1 MSVGSLDPIV
11 DDRISSL
18 NRTRSFEDMIIENI
32 DKKRR
37 RQETFF
43 KKWATVVTFVI
54 LIVLDVYMFSKLT
67 HLQSKT
73 IVSDAMLKDIER
85 KIHDNGNL
93 KEEITRKF
101 EKVDNFASATKS
113 ATRDTT
119 LNLEKLKILVNME
132 SKLSGKKSN
141 AINELKAQVKI
152 STLQISNLEQDFEKI
167 ALKLLRL
174 TNNKHNEAINSYNR
188 SSIAMSEKMDSQT
201 KVNKNQMELMIAMNL
216 TLDRMNNIETELE
229 EVRKTGLLNSKLMH
243 NLPKSLNS
251 NNERPLPKD
260 QINLDTNSTEY
271 LQSFTADIKD
281 SIYKLRFGR
290 RRKYFIT
297 RLDGCTNL

>member
-141 AINELKAQVKI
+141 AINEIKAQVKI

-297 RLDGCTNL
+297 RMDGCTNL

>member
-297 RLDGCTNL
+297 RMDGCTNL

>member
-85 KIHDNGNL
+85 KIHDNGKL

-297 RLDGCTNL
+297 RMDGCTNL